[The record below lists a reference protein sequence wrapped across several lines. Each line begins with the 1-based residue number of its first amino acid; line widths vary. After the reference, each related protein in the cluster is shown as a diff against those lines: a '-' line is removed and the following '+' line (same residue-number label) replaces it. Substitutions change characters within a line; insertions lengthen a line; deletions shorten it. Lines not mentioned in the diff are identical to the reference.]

1 MDKQEDTPAD
11 TRSKAKNEDAG
22 PSTSQTVRGVKIESK
37 RPREGGKR
45 RNLQGSKRGHRCAT
59 YGCNR
64 SFLSMQELINH
75 VSVHYK
81 PTESMQDKKF
91 ICSMNDC
98 GESLD
103 SMQEL
108 MTHLKVHYKPNRYFK
123 CENCMLPF
131 RTHRSLFKHLHVC
144 SDNPS
149 RSVSDS
155 ITHLPPT
162 ADSKPAPAMAT
173 VSRHTSVIQCI
184 KKDTELLAEEDP
196 TKSIEAA
203 SASSVIG
210 GRLPS
215 VSKLASETSNSFP
228 ALSPSLYTSR
238 LPGPQRSSVSGSC
251 LSYLHQ
257 SPYSLPQG
265 AVSQKLRP
273 FLGNQGLPVS
283 NAMWKK
289 NQGQTSNSRI
299 VWEHTRGS
307 YKCMQCS
314 FSTATRNQINKH
326 IEEVHKNPAPSR
338 PREDIGFDMDLLPF
352 HSKLPGEMEPS
363 LLPQV

>member
-1 MDKQEDTPAD
+1 MDIQEVTPTD
-11 TRSKAKNEDAG
+11 RQSKGKDEEPG
-22 PSTSQTVRGVKIESK
+22 PSTSQTVRGVKMESK
-37 RPREGGKR
+37 RPREGGRKR
-45 RNLQGSKRGHRCAT
+45 ILLGSKRGHRCTT

-81 PTESMQDKKF
+81 PTQSMQDKKF

-103 SMQEL
+103 SMQDL

-123 CENCMLPF
+123 CENCMQPF

-144 SDNPS
+144 SDNLS
-149 RSVSDS
+149 RSGSDS
-155 ITHLPPT
+155 STSLPPP
-162 ADSKPAPAMAT
+162 ADTKKSPAVASG
-173 VSRHTSVIQCI
+173 SRHTSVIKSA
-184 KKDTELLAEEDP
+184 KKDTPVPAAANA
-196 TKSIEAA
+196 TKSIAAA
-203 SASSVIG
+203 SASSVPG
-210 GRLPS
+210 GQLPS
-215 VSKLASETSNSFP
+215 AGKLAPETSNSFP
-228 ALSPSLYTSR
+228 ALSPSLFTSR
-238 LPGPQRSSVSGSC
+238 LTGSQRSSAGSY

-265 AVSQKLRP
+265 AASQKVRP
-273 FLGNQGLPVS
+273 SLGNQGLPVS

-289 NQGQTSNSRI
+289 NQGHTSNSRI

-314 FSTATRNQINKH
+314 FSTSTRDQINKH
-326 IEEVHKNPAPSR
+326 IEEVHKNPTTAR
-338 PREDIGFDMDLLPF
+338 PREDIDFDLDLLPF
-352 HSKLPGEMEPS
+352 HSKLPAEMEPS

>member
-1 MDKQEDTPAD
+1 M
-11 TRSKAKNEDAG
+11 
-22 PSTSQTVRGVKIESK
+22 VSK
-37 RPREGGKR
+37 RPREGGRR
-45 RNLQGSKRGHRCAT
+45 RNLQGSKRGHRCTT
-59 YGCNR
+59 YGCTR

-91 ICSMNDC
+91 LCSVNDC

-103 SMQEL
+103 SMQDL

-123 CENCMLPF
+123 CENCMQPF

-149 RSVSDS
+149 RPVSDS
-155 ITHLPPT
+155 ITPPPPL
-162 ADSKPAPAMAT
+162 ADTKAAPAMST
-173 VSRHTSVIQCI
+173 GSRITSVIQCI
-184 KKDTELLAEEDP
+184 KKKDTTLP
-196 TKSIEAA
+196 VTKDFVNTIA
-203 SASSVIG
+203 SASSVPG
-210 GRLPS
+210 GQLPS
-215 VSKLASETSNSFP
+215 ESNLASETSNSF
-228 ALSPSLYTSR
+228 ASLNPPLFTSR
-238 LPGPQRSSVSGSC
+238 LTGSQRSSHSGSYG
-251 LSYLHQ
+251 SYLQQ
-257 SPYSLPQG
+257 SAYSLPQG
-265 AVSQKLRP
+265 ASSQKHRP

-289 NQGQTSNSRI
+289 NQGHTSNSRI

-314 FSTATRNQINKH
+314 FSTATRDQMDKH
-326 IEEVHKNPAPSR
+326 IEEIHKNPASAK
-338 PREDIGFDMDLLPF
+338 PREDIDYDMDLLPF
-352 HSKLPGEMEPS
+352 HSKLPAEMENS